1 MVKETTVSLDD
12 YAHRPIVQIRR
23 MEILL
28 LYSFFYV
35 LLCSSMRARNSK
47 YLIARVSFWEGNQRK
62 KYSTCRECFENEKQ
76 YKISPKSI

>member
-1 MVKETTVSLDD
+1 
-12 YAHRPIVQIRR
+12 

-47 YLIARVSFWEGNQRK
+47 YLIARVSFWEGNQRIK
-62 KYSTCRECFENEKQ
+62 NIARAENVLKM
-76 YKISPKSI
+76 KNNTRFLRKVFKSSSKTSLKDQCPIYTAILN